1 MTNKINKDER
11 GFALPLALLL
21 LVVMT
26 IMGLTLVTITS
37 KEHTANIDKDTSQQ
51 VFYAAESGIAI
62 AKTWMETETSTLVDR
77 NLSARDGINIFC
89 KTTLFPNLKNNSNSF
104 HASENTLSNVITGAS
119 REEKERLGKYSF
131 EYFITYS
138 PNASGV
144 PTIKTKTFAASTEG
158 SSVTQ
163 GTAYKSTT
171 TTSAIYYTI
180 YSCGCDNTVASCNAQ
195 NNIIIPLEAV
205 VTLAKK

>member
-1 MTNKINKDER
+1 MTNKLNNNEK
-11 GFALPLALLL
+11 GFALPLTLLL

-26 IMGLTLVTITS
+26 IMGATLITVITG
-37 KEHTANIDKDTSQQ
+37 EHKANTDKDTNQQ

-62 AKTWMETETSTLVDR
+62 AKKWMETETSTLE
-77 NLSARDGINIFC
+77 SASATARDGSLKFC
-89 KTTLFPNLKNNSNSF
+89 KTTLFPNLKDNSNSF
-104 HASENTLSNVITGAS
+104 YASENTLSNVITGAS

-144 PTIKTKTFAASTEG
+144 PTIKTKTFASTEG

-205 VTLAKK
+205 VTLVKK

>member
-1 MTNKINKDER
+1 MRNKINKNER
-11 GFALPLALLL
+11 GFALPISLLL
-21 LVVMT
+21 FVVMT

-37 KEHTANIDKDTSQQ
+37 KEHSANTDKDNNQQ

-62 AKTWMETETSTLVDR
+62 AKKWMETETSTLE
-77 NLSARDGINIFC
+77 SASATARDGSLKFC

-144 PTIKTKTFAASTEG
+144 PTIKTKTFASTEG

-205 VTLAKK
+205 VTLVKK

>member
-1 MTNKINKDER
+1 MTNKINKNER

-37 KEHTANIDKDTSQQ
+37 NEHTANNDKDTNQQ

-62 AKTWMETETSTLVDR
+62 AKKWMGTETSTLEAA
-77 NLSARDGINIFC
+77 SPTARDGNLKFC
-89 KTTLFPNLKNNSNSF
+89 KTTLFPNLKDNSNSL
-104 HASENTLSNVITGAS
+104 HSGSNQLSNVILDISGK
-119 REEKERLGKYSF
+119 EKERLEKYSF

-144 PTIKTKTFAASTEG
+144 PTIKTKTVASTEG

-163 GTAYKSTT
+163 GTAYKSAA
-171 TTSAIYYTI
+171 TSSATYYTI
-180 YSCGCDNTVASCNAQ
+180 YSCGCNNTVASCNAQ

-205 VTLAKK
+205 VTLVKE

>member
-1 MTNKINKDER
+1 MTNKINKNER

-37 KEHTANIDKDTSQQ
+37 NEHTANTDKDTNQQ

-62 AKTWMETETSTLVDR
+62 AKKWMETETSTLE
-77 NLSARDGINIFC
+77 SASQTARDGSLKFC
-89 KTTLFPNLKNNSNSF
+89 KTTLFPNLKDNSNSL
-104 HASENTLSNVITGAS
+104 HSGSNQLSNVILDA
-119 REEKERLGKYSF
+119 RDKEKERLEKYSF
-131 EYFITYS
+131 EYFIAYS

-144 PTIKTKTFAASTEG
+144 PTIKTKTVASTEG
-158 SSVTQ
+158 SSVTK
-163 GTAYKSTT
+163 GTAYKSAA
-171 TTSAIYYTI
+171 TSSATYYTI
-180 YSCGCDNTVASCNAQ
+180 YSCGCNNTVSSCNAQ

-205 VTLAKK
+205 VTLVKE

>member
-1 MTNKINKDER
+1 MTNKINKNER

-37 KEHTANIDKDTSQQ
+37 NEHTANTDKDTNQQ

-62 AKTWMETETSTLVDR
+62 AKKWMETETSTLE
-77 NLSARDGINIFC
+77 SASQTARDGNLKFC
-89 KTTLFPNLKNNSNSF
+89 KTTLFPNLKDNSNSL
-104 HASENTLSNVITGAS
+104 HSGSNQLSNVILDVSGK
-119 REEKERLGKYSF
+119 EKERLEKYSF

-144 PTIKTKTFAASTEG
+144 PTIKTKTVASTEG

-163 GTAYKSTT
+163 GTAYKSTA
-171 TTSAIYYTI
+171 TSSATYYTI
-180 YSCGCDNTVASCNAQ
+180 YSCGCNNTVSSCNAQ

-205 VTLAKK
+205 VTLVKE

>member
-1 MTNKINKDER
+1 MTNKLNNNEK
-11 GFALPLALLL
+11 GFALPLTLLL

-26 IMGLTLVTITS
+26 IMGATLITVITG
-37 KEHTANIDKDTSQQ
+37 EHKANTDKDTSQQ

-62 AKTWMETETSTLVDR
+62 AKKWMETETSTLESV
-77 NLSARDGINIFC
+77 SATARDGINIFC
-89 KTTLFPNLKNNSNSF
+89 KTTLFPNLKNNSNSL
-104 HASENTLSNVITGAS
+104 HAGENILSNVITGAS
-119 REEKERLGKYSF
+119 IEEKERLGKYSF

-144 PTIKTKTFAASTEG
+144 PTIKTKTFASTEG

-171 TTSAIYYTI
+171 TISAIYYTI

-205 VTLAKK
+205 VTLVKK

>member
-1 MTNKINKDER
+1 MTNKLNNNEK
-11 GFALPLALLL
+11 GFALPLTLLL

-26 IMGLTLVTITS
+26 IMGATLITVITG
-37 KEHTANIDKDTSQQ
+37 EHKANTDKDTNQQ

-62 AKTWMETETSTLVDR
+62 AKKWMETETSTLE
-77 NLSARDGINIFC
+77 SASATARDGSLKFC

-144 PTIKTKTFAASTEG
+144 PTIKTKTVASTEG

-205 VTLAKK
+205 VTLVKK

>member
-1 MTNKINKDER
+1 MTNKFNNNEK
-11 GFALPLALLL
+11 GFALPLTLLL

-26 IMGLTLVTITS
+26 IMGATLITVITG
-37 KEHTANIDKDTSQQ
+37 EHKANTDKDTNQQ

-62 AKTWMETETSTLVDR
+62 AKKWMETETSTLE
-77 NLSARDGINIFC
+77 SASATARDGSLKFC

-104 HASENTLSNVITGAS
+104 HASENILSNVITGAS

-144 PTIKTKTFAASTEG
+144 PTIKTKTVASTEG
-158 SSVTQ
+158 SSVTE
-163 GTAYKSTT
+163 GTAYKSAA
-171 TTSAIYYTI
+171 TSSATYYTI
-180 YSCGCDNTVASCNAQ
+180 YSCGCNNTVSSCNAQ
-195 NNIIIPLEAV
+195 NNIIIPLEAM
-205 VTLAKK
+205 VTLVKE

>member
-1 MTNKINKDER
+1 MTNKLNNNDK
-11 GFALPLALLL
+11 GFALPLTLLL

-26 IMGLTLVTITS
+26 IMGATLITVITG
-37 KEHTANIDKDTSQQ
+37 EHKANTDKDTSQQ

-62 AKTWMETETSTLVDR
+62 AKKWMETETPTLE
-77 NLSARDGINIFC
+77 SASQTAKDGSLKFC
-89 KTTLFPNLKNNSNSF
+89 KTTLFPNLKDNSNSI

-144 PTIKTKTFAASTEG
+144 PTIKTKTVASTEG

-163 GTAYKSTT
+163 GTAYKSAA
-171 TTSAIYYTI
+171 TSSATYYTI
-180 YSCGCDNTVASCNAQ
+180 YSCGCNNTASSCRAQ

-205 VTLAKK
+205 VTLVKK

>member
-62 AKTWMETETSTLVDR
+62 AKKWMETETSTLVDR

-89 KTTLFPNLKNNSNSF
+89 KTTLFPNLKDNSNSL

-144 PTIKTKTFAASTEG
+144 PTIKTKTVASTEG

-163 GTAYKSTT
+163 GTAYKSAA
-171 TTSAIYYTI
+171 TSSATYYTI
-180 YSCGCDNTVASCNAQ
+180 YSCGCNNTVASCNAQ

-205 VTLAKK
+205 VTLVKE

>member
-1 MTNKINKDER
+1 MTNKFNNNEK
-11 GFALPLALLL
+11 GFALPLTLLL

-26 IMGLTLVTITS
+26 SMGATLITVITG
-37 KEHTANIDKDTSQQ
+37 EHKANTDKDTSQQ

-62 AKTWMETETSTLVDR
+62 AKKWMETETSTLESV
-77 NLSARDGINIFC
+77 SATARDGSLKFC

-104 HASENTLSNVITGAS
+104 HASENILSNVITGAS

-144 PTIKTKTFAASTEG
+144 PTIKTKTVASTEG
-158 SSVTQ
+158 SSVTE
-163 GTAYKSTT
+163 GTAYKSAA
-171 TTSAIYYTI
+171 TSSATYYTI
-180 YSCGCDNTVASCNAQ
+180 YSCGCNNTVSSCNAQ
-195 NNIIIPLEAV
+195 NNIIIPLEAM
-205 VTLAKK
+205 VTLVKE

>member
-1 MTNKINKDER
+1 MTNKLNNNEK
-11 GFALPLALLL
+11 GFALPLTLLL

-26 IMGLTLVTITS
+26 IMGATLITVITG
-37 KEHTANIDKDTSQQ
+37 EHKANTDKDTSQQ

-62 AKTWMETETSTLVDR
+62 AKKWMETETSTLE
-77 NLSARDGINIFC
+77 SASATARDGSLKFC

-104 HASENTLSNVITGAS
+104 HASENTLGDVITGAS

-144 PTIKTKTFAASTEG
+144 PTIRTKTVASTEG

-163 GTAYKSTT
+163 GTAYKSTA
-171 TTSAIYYTI
+171 TSSATYYTI
-180 YSCGCDNTVASCNAQ
+180 YSCGCNNTVASCNAQ

-205 VTLAKK
+205 VTLIKE

>member
-1 MTNKINKDER
+1 MKKINKKKEK
-11 GFALPLALLL
+11 GFALVLSLMMI
-21 LVVMT
+21 VVMS
-26 IMGLTLVTITS
+26 IMAVTLMTVS
-37 KEHTANIDKDTSQQ
+37 GNEHKKNETKDNKQQ
-51 VFYAAESGIAI
+51 AFYAAETGINI
-62 AKTWMETETSTLVDR
+62 AKNWMATETSTLVQG
-77 NLSARDGINIFC
+77 NLSARDGSLVFC
-89 KTTLFPNLKNNSNSF
+89 KTTLFPSLEDNSNSI

-144 PTIKTKTFAASTEG
+144 PTIRTKTVASTEG

-163 GTAYKSTT
+163 GTAYKSTA
-171 TTSAIYYTI
+171 TSSATYYTI
-180 YSCGCDNTVASCNAQ
+180 YSCGCNNTVASCNAQ

-205 VTLAKK
+205 VTLVKE

>member
-37 KEHTANIDKDTSQQ
+37 NEHTANTDKDTNQQ

-62 AKTWMETETSTLVDR
+62 AKKWMGTETSTLE
-77 NLSARDGINIFC
+77 SASQTARDGNLKFC
-89 KTTLFPNLKNNSNSF
+89 KTTLFPNLKDNSNSL
-104 HASENTLSNVITGAS
+104 HSGSNQLSNVILDA
-119 REEKERLGKYSF
+119 RDKEKERLEKYSF
-131 EYFITYS
+131 EYFIAYS

-144 PTIKTKTFAASTEG
+144 PTIKTKTVASTGG
-158 SSVTQ
+158 SSVSV
-163 GTAYKSTT
+163 GTAYKSTA
-171 TTSAIYYTI
+171 TSSATYYTI
-180 YSCGCDNTVASCNAQ
+180 YSCGCNNTVSSCNAQ

-205 VTLAKK
+205 VTLVKE

>member
-1 MTNKINKDER
+1 MTNKINKNER

-37 KEHTANIDKDTSQQ
+37 NEHNANTDKDTNQQ

-62 AKTWMETETSTLVDR
+62 AKKWMETETSTLVDR

-89 KTTLFPNLKNNSNSF
+89 KTTLFPNLKDNSNSL

>member
-1 MTNKINKDER
+1 MTNKINKNER
-11 GFALPLALLL
+11 GFALPLVLLL

-37 KEHTANIDKDTSQQ
+37 NEHTANTDKDTNQQ

-62 AKTWMETETSTLVDR
+62 AKKWMETETSTLVDR

-89 KTTLFPNLKNNSNSF
+89 KTTLFPNLKDNSNSL

-171 TTSAIYYTI
+171 TISAIYYTI

-205 VTLAKK
+205 VTLVKE

>member
-1 MTNKINKDER
+1 MTNKINKNER

-37 KEHTANIDKDTSQQ
+37 NEHTANTDKDTNQQ

-62 AKTWMETETSTLVDR
+62 AKKWMGTETSTLEAA
-77 NLSARDGINIFC
+77 SPTARDGNLKFC
-89 KTTLFPNLKNNSNSF
+89 KTTLFPNLKDNSNSL
-104 HASENTLSNVITGAS
+104 HSGSNQLSNVILDA
-119 REEKERLGKYSF
+119 RDKEKERLEKYSF
-131 EYFITYS
+131 EYFIAYS
-138 PNASGV
+138 PNVRGV
-144 PTIKTKTFAASTEG
+144 PTIKTKTVASTEG

-163 GTAYKSTT
+163 GTAYKSAA
-171 TTSAIYYTI
+171 TSSATYYTI
-180 YSCGCDNTVASCNAQ
+180 YSCGCNNTVASCNAQ

-205 VTLAKK
+205 VTLVKE